1 MKNVLFVC
9 VENSC
14 RSQMAEA
21 FLRMHGSGVA
31 NTYSCGSFPSGE
43 VNQRAIEF
51 MAECDYDMSK
61 HKSKSVNELPAIEY
75 EYVITMGCGD
85 QCPTVSA
92 KKHEDW
98 DIEDPKDLSDER
110 FRKIRSMIETR
121 VQELILRIKHS
132 V

>member
-1 MKNVLFVC
+1 
-9 VENSC
+9 
-14 RSQMAEA
+14 MAEA
-21 FLRMHGSGVA
+21 FLHMFGKGVA
-31 NTYSCGSFPSGE
+31 NAYSCGSSPSGE

-61 HKSKSVNELPAIEY
+61 HKSKYVNELPAIEY

-85 QCPTVSA
+85 QCPTAPA
-92 KKHEDW
+92 KTHEDW
-98 DIEDPKDLSDER
+98 DIEDPKDLPDDR
-110 FRKIRSMIETR
+110 FRDIRSTIETR